1 MKNMSLKIIAEKME
15 GQLYCNKNFENKE
28 IQGAVIDSRKVLQ
41 DYLFFAVKGQK
52 VDGHDFIDKVFEM
65 GALAVVS
72 EKKLDINKPYILV
85 KSSLEALKKLAAY
98 YRSTLDIPVIGITGS
113 VGKTST
119 KEFIASVLS
128 TKYKVLKTEGNFNNE
143 IGLPLTIM
151 NIKPEHQVAVIEM
164 GISDFGEMTRLSK
177 IARPDICVIT
187 NIGICHLENLK
198 DRDGV
203 LKAKTEMFEYAGK
216 DCEIVLNGDDDKLI
230 TVKEYKGKRVHYFGK
245 SDDFE
250 IYATDITNNGIL
262 GTNCNIHVEDEVIN
276 VDIHIPGVHMV
287 SNALAAAKVGALLGL
302 TSVEIKQGIESL
314 YNAAGRV
321 NIIKKD
327 YIIIDDCYNANPVSM
342 KASIDL
348 LNTANGRK
356 IAVLGDMFE
365 LGKDEARLH
374 YEIGKYIADTKVD
387 NVFLTGKLTKNI
399 LSGYVDEKQWSNN
412 VNWFENIDELIYN
425 LKQFV
430 KPGDT
435 ILVKA
440 SHSMHY
446 ENIVKALS

>member
-1 MKNMSLKIIAEKME
+1 MKSMSLKNIADNMD
-15 GQLYCNKNFENKE
+15 GQLYCDEAEAAKE
-28 IQGAVIDSRKVLQ
+28 IKGAVIDSRKVLD

-52 VDGHDFIDKVFEM
+52 ADGHDFIDKVFEM

-85 KSSLEALKKLAAY
+85 ESSLEALKKLAAY
-98 YRSTLDIPVIGITGS
+98 YRSTLNIPIIGITGS

-128 TKYKVLKTEGNFNNE
+128 TKYNVLKTEGNFNNE

-151 NIKPEHQVAVIEM
+151 NIRDAHEVAVVEM

-177 IARPDICVIT
+177 IAKPDICVIT
-187 NIGICHLENLK
+187 NIGVCHLENLK

-203 LKAKTEMFEYAGK
+203 LKAKTEMFEYAK
-216 DCEIVLNGDDDKLI
+216 ENCEIVLNGDDDKLI
-230 TVKEYKGKRVHYFGK
+230 SVKEYKGKKVHYFGL
-245 SDDFE
+245 SENFDV
-250 IYATDITNNGIL
+250 YATDIKNNGIL
-262 GTNCNIHVEDEVIN
+262 GTNCNIHIKNDVIN

-287 SNALAAAKVGALLGL
+287 HNALAAAKVGILLGL
-302 TSVEIKQGIESL
+302 TPLEIKKGIESL

-327 YIIIDDCYNANPVSM
+327 YVIIDDCYNANPVSM

-348 LNTANGRK
+348 LNTSSDRK

-365 LGKDEARLH
+365 LGKDEEKLH
-374 YEIGKYIADTKVD
+374 FEIGKYIAKTDVD
-387 NVFLTGKLTKNI
+387 FIFLSGNLTKHI
-399 LSGYVDEKQWSNN
+399 LKGYVSEKQSSNN
-412 VNWFENIDELIYN
+412 INWFENIEDLIYN

-430 KPGDT
+430 KKGDT
-435 ILVKA
+435 ILIKA

>member
-1 MKNMSLKIIAEKME
+1 MKNMSLKIIAEKLE
-15 GQLYCNKNFENKE
+15 GQLYCSEAFLDKE
-28 IQGAVIDSRKVLQ
+28 IEGAVIDSRKVLK

-72 EKKLDINKPYILV
+72 EKKLDIDKPYILV

-98 YRSTLDIPVIGITGS
+98 YRSTLEIPVVGITGS

-151 NIKPEHQVAVIEM
+151 NIRPEHQVAVIEM

-203 LKAKTEMFEYAGK
+203 LKAKTEMFEYASK

-230 TVKEYKGKRVHYFGK
+230 TVKEYKGKKVHYFGK
-245 SDDFE
+245 SDNFE
-250 IYATDITNNGIL
+250 IYATDIKNNGIL
-262 GTNCNIHVEDEVIN
+262 GTNCNIHIDKDVIN

-287 SNALAAAKVGALLGL
+287 SNALAAAKVGALLEL
-302 TSVEIKQGIESL
+302 TPLEIKQGIEGL

-327 YIIIDDCYNANPVSM
+327 YIIIDDCYNANPISM
-342 KASIDL
+342 RASIDL
-348 LNTANGRK
+348 LNTAAGRK

-365 LGKDEARLH
+365 LGKDEAKLH
-374 YEIGKYIADTKVD
+374 YEIGKYIANTKVD
-387 NVFLTGKLTKNI
+387 NVFLSGALTKNI
-399 LSGYVDEKQWSNN
+399 LAGYTDEKQSSNN
-412 VNWFENIDELIYN
+412 INWFENIDELIYN

-430 KPGDT
+430 KPEDT
-435 ILVKA
+435 ILIKA

>member
-1 MKNMSLKIIAEKME
+1 MKNMSLKIIAEKLE
-15 GQLYCNKNFENKE
+15 GQLYCSEAFLDKE
-28 IQGAVIDSRKVLQ
+28 IEGAVIDSRKVLK

-72 EKKLDINKPYILV
+72 EKKLDIDKPYILV

-98 YRSTLDIPVIGITGS
+98 YRSTLEIPVVGITGS

-151 NIKPEHQVAVIEM
+151 NIRPEHQVAVIEM

-203 LKAKTEMFEYAGK
+203 LKAKTEMFEYASK

-230 TVKEYKGKRVHYFGK
+230 TVKEYKGKKVHYFGK
-245 SDDFE
+245 SDNFE
-250 IYATDITNNGIL
+250 IYATDIKNNGIL
-262 GTNCNIHVEDEVIN
+262 GTNCNIHIDEDVIN

-287 SNALAAAKVGALLGL
+287 SNALAAAKVGLLLGITPL
-302 TSVEIKQGIESL
+302 EIKHGIECL

-327 YIIIDDCYNANPVSM
+327 YIIIDDCYNANPISM
-342 KASIDL
+342 RSSIDL
-348 LNTANGRK
+348 LNTAAGRK

-365 LGKDEARLH
+365 LGKDEAKLH
-374 YEIGKYIADTKVD
+374 YEIGKYIANTKVD
-387 NVFLTGKLTKNI
+387 NVFLSGVLTKNI
-399 LSGYVDEKQWSNN
+399 LAGYIDEKQSSNN
-412 VNWFENIDELIYN
+412 INWFENIDELIYN

-430 KPGDT
+430 KPEDT
-435 ILVKA
+435 ILIKA